1 MTAAAHQRRIG
12 GWLLFLPRIAL
23 ALYLNLNAVV
33 GPIWLSLAWTDGTT
47 TKGLSDPSSFYWA
60 WIALA
65 ALTFISCGIA
75 GTCLFFWSAS
85 ARRGFIFALALL
97 FFWPLIIG
105 LAFKSEV
112 FWATLGK
119 LMFIS
124 HLWILQVF
132 HQLLT

>member
-1 MTAAAHQRRIG
+1 MTAAAARQKRIG
-12 GWLLFLPRIAL
+12 GWLLFLPRIVL
-23 ALYLNLNAVV
+23 ALYLNLNAIV

-60 WIALA
+60 CIALA

-75 GTCLFFWSAS
+75 GTCLLFWSA
-85 ARRGFIFALALL
+85 AAKRGFGVALLAL
-97 FFWPLIIG
+97 WPLIIG

-119 LMFIS
+119 LLFITYF
-124 HLWILQVF
+124 WILQVF